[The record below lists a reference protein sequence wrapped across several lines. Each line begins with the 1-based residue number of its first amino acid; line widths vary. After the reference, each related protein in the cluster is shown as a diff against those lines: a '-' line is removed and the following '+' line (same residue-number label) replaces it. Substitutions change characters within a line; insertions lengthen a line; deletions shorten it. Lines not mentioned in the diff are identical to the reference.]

1 MGGGRVDKPGADR
14 GAAAGH
20 TAAVSSGPADSGI
33 VIFLWLYRPGNRK
46 PPGDGA
52 RDGEKEATAVAEK
65 VAAVHGGIEIPDADR
80 LAMATNHEELVSALN
95 DSTIRELTIYPR
107 WPIDIQNNEY
117 EYYTWPEGEVTLNMD
132 AVNLACDIYLKTAP
146 GPSRKM

>member
-14 GAAAGH
+14 GAAAGY

-52 RDGEKEATAVAEK
+52 RDGEKEAAAVAEK
-65 VAAVHGGIEIPDADR
+65 VAAVHGGIEIADADR
-80 LAMATNHEELVSALN
+80 LF
-95 DSTIRELTIYPR
+95 
-107 WPIDIQNNEY
+107 
-117 EYYTWPEGEVTLNMD
+117 
-132 AVNLACDIYLKTAP
+132 K
-146 GPSRKM
+146 